1 MESTPGYKPSLA
13 IAVLTFRR
21 QEPLAALIP
30 LLLEQ
35 AASVAADAAAYVLV
49 VDNDPDRSAESLV
62 GQFADQGV
70 VYANEPEPG
79 IATARNRA
87 LKSASTTDLLVFID
101 DDEVPVENWLK
112 NLLVT
117 YREFNSVG
125 VVGNVLR
132 KYEVTPGFWPGAISI
147 GTPSKPVHGSTPPV
161 PETSC
166 WTSTK
171 FAPRMFGLIQFLAS
185 AAVRTPCSLANW
197 FAAGAN

>member
-35 AASVAADAAAYVLV
+35 AAAVAADAAAYVLV

-70 VYANEPEPG
+70 AYVNEPEPG

-125 VVGNVLR
+125 VVGNVRR
-132 KYEVTPGFWPGAISI
+132 KYEVTP
-147 GTPSKPVHGSTPPV
+147 V
-161 PETSC
+161 PWILAGRYFDRDRQRRESHRRAKNC
-166 WTSTK
+166 
-171 FAPRMFGLIQFLAS
+171 APQSGGHWLR
-185 AAVRTPCSLANW
+185 
-197 FAAGAN
+197 AGDGRHLRHR